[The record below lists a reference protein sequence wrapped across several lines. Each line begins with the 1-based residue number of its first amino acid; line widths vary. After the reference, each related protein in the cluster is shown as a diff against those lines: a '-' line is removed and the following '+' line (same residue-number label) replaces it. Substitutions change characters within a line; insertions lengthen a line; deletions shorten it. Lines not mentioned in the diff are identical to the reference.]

1 MAYIVGLLAESR
13 LIKDRNSSRAGSCH
27 LRKRP
32 STRSVCHARAFPL
45 FVPEETP
52 STIASSIRLLLQHL
66 IHRNTPLA
74 QIRLGQFDLFEK
86 FLMRFGL
93 VLESVD
99 TVAEFAQEVCA
110 KGDEGPEGKL

>member
-1 MAYIVGLLAESR
+1 MAYMYRAMAASSSAATPTGL
-13 LIKDRNSSRAGSCH
+13 AGCWYVVKY
-27 LRKRP
+27 RRE
-32 STRSVCHARAFPL
+32 RAFPPH
-45 FVPEETP
+45 VPMQTQY
-52 STIASSIRLLLQHL
+52 TTTSSIRLLLQHL

-74 QIRLGQFDLFEK
+74 QIRLSQFDLFEK